1 MMEIVF
7 KFISN
12 FMTITAST
20 IQSALMAAM
29 CQLSV
34 IVFAIYYL
42 LDYVQLT
49 TPLFYINLIG
59 SILALILKTIVS
71 RCQCLV
77 SQNSFDLME
86 MQPYVSTREHLPTS
100 GTHLLPKSNTLP
112 VQTLAPKSP
121 TTTTFHPTRV
131 SWNDLPSQ
139 ALPSPTSTHS
149 VHLLSPP
156 AVAPMQQHPSCSSAR
171 SSHTQLYW
179 YQVATSD
186 TNAHR
191 KSSAAAVIAYRIKYR
206 LESIVSI
213 LK

>member
-1 MMEIVF
+1 
-7 KFISN
+7 
-12 FMTITAST
+12 MTITAST

-29 CQLSV
+29 CQLSL
-34 IVFAIYYL
+34 IVFAIYYF
-42 LDYVQLT
+42 LDYIQLT
-49 TPLFYINLIG
+49 TPLFYINLTG

-86 MQPYVSTREHLPTS
+86 MQPYVSAREELPISDTQ
-100 GTHLLPKSNTLP
+100 LLPKSNTLP
-112 VQTLAPKSP
+112 VQTLSP
-121 TTTTFHPTRV
+121 TSATTTTFHPTRV
-131 SWNDLPSQ
+131 SWSDLPSQ
-139 ALPSPTSTHS
+139 ALPSPPSTHS
-149 VHLLSPP
+149 VHLLSPQ
-156 AVAPMQQHPSCSSAR
+156 AATSAPVQQPPSCSSAR

-186 TNAHR
+186 ANAHR

>member
-34 IVFAIYYL
+34 IVFTIYYL
-42 LDYVQLT
+42 LDYVQIT
-49 TPLFYINLIG
+49 TPLFYINLTG

-71 RCQCLV
+71 RCQCLM

-86 MQPYVSTREHLPTS
+86 MQPYVSAGEHLPTS
-100 GTHLLPKSNTLP
+100 STQLLPKSNTLP
-112 VQTLAPKSP
+112 VQTVAPKNG
-121 TTTTFHPTRV
+121 TTFHPTRV

-139 ALPSPTSTHS
+139 APPSPASTQS
-149 VHLLSPP
+149 VHLLSPTTSS
-156 AVAPMQQHPSCSSAR
+156 APMHQHASSSSAR

-186 TNAHR
+186 SNAHR